1 MSENYKL
8 MKYMSKLEEADDINK
23 LKTYIKKIKKYK
35 TIQLGGDVKGSTE
48 RLQTHLQ
55 TPSKDGVEPSKVT
68 PEQIID
74 TVKEKTKTI
83 SESANKEIEQLS
95 STLSTTIAEL
105 EQAHIAMME
114 LDKQMKGTPL
124 DDLLKQISELEI
136 KGVDTTKSQEALK
149 KANEYDS
156 VPPQSVPS
164 Q

>member
-35 TIQLGGDVKGSTE
+35 TIQLGGAVDGSTM
-48 RLQTHLQ
+48 RLREHLRTQ
-55 TPSKDGVEPSKVT
+55 SKDGAEPSKVT
-68 PEQIID
+68 PDQIID
-74 TVKEKTKTI
+74 IVGEKMKTI
-83 SESANKEIEQLS
+83 SDSANKEIEKLS
-95 STLSTTIAEL
+95 STLSTTISEL
-105 EQAHIAMME
+105 EQAHKAMIE

-124 DDLLKQISELEI
+124 DDLLKQISELDI
-136 KGVDTTKSQEALK
+136 NNVDTTKSQDALK

-156 VPPQSVPS
+156 VPPQQLPP